1 MLRSRVSLTDKNVN
15 RVEFE
20 TYNSNGT
27 NESSIDKMKHVLYV
41 ALNSELTLRQ
51 RQCLELFYY
60 KNMKKYEIAD
70 MLSISPSTV
79 SRHIKAAERK
89 LKSVAKYC

>member
-15 RVEFE
+15 RIEFE
-20 TYNSNGT
+20 KYNSNGT
-27 NESSIDKMKHVLYV
+27 NESSIDKMKHILYVVLYIIP
-41 ALNSELTLRQ
+41 LN
-51 RQCLELFYY
+51 CAFYY

-79 SRHIKAAERK
+79 SRHIKAAEKK
-89 LKSVAKYC
+89 LRGVSKYC